1 MPPHLPPD
9 SPRRPGFTLIE
20 ILAVLAVI
28 AAIVAIGVPAISR
41 VLQSARL
48 RNAEGSASTVKSAI
62 AAYLSRPGSLGTIPV
77 TESALTAAPVLPASE
92 WTGTAALNTA
102 AAAKAA
108 TLDNLLLAEGLL
120 ERPLSIRIGA
130 QNLAPAPTA
139 VALAWSPASE
149 SFTNTTAPT
158 ADYSASSRAECALC
172 DGSSNPGTT
181 GAAAGSASCAF
192 NLAGTGP
199 LQAGAHVAYL
209 VLKAV
214 PDSDAYQLALDVNG
228 APLTVNTAAAP
239 AAADQAVGTVEY
251 AKDAGA
257 GAVDVFYY
265 LASL

>member
-1 MPPHLPPD
+1 MPS
-9 SPRRPGFTLIE
+9 SPKPEPARRAAFTLIE

-48 RNAEGSASTVKSAI
+48 RNAEGSASTMKSAI

-77 TESALTAAPVLPASE
+77 TESALTTAPVLPASE

-108 TLDNLLLAEGLL
+108 TLDNIFLAEGLL
-120 ERPLSIRIGA
+120 ERPLGVRMGA
-130 QNLAPAPTA
+130 QNLAPALTA
-139 VALAWSPASE
+139 VSLSWSPASE

-158 ADYSASSRAECALC
+158 ADYSATSRTECAIC
-172 DGSSNPGTT
+172 DGTSNPGTT
-181 GAAAGSASCAF
+181 GAAAGSAACAF
-192 NLAGTGP
+192 NLAGTG
-199 LQAGAHVAYL
+199 LIQTGAHVAY
-209 VLKAV
+209 VIIKAV
-214 PDSDAYQLALDVNG
+214 PDSDAYQLALDVDG
-228 APLTVNTAAAP
+228 PSLTANTAATP
-239 AAADQAVGTVEY
+239 AAADQTLGTVEY
-251 AKDAGA
+251 AKDAGS

>member
-1 MPPHLPPD
+1 MPLLP
-9 SPRRPGFTLIE
+9 SPEPARRAAFTLIE

-77 TESALTAAPVLPASE
+77 TESALTTAPVLPAAE
-92 WTGTAALNTA
+92 WTGTPALNTA
-102 AAAKAA
+102 AASKAA
-108 TLDNLLLAEGLL
+108 TLDGVLLAEGLL
-120 ERPLSIRIGA
+120 EKPLSLRLGA
-130 QNLAPAPTA
+130 QNLAPPPTA
-139 VALAWSPASE
+139 VAAAWSPVTE

-158 ADYSASSRAECALC
+158 ADYSGTSRVECAIS
-172 DGSSNPGTT
+172 DGISNPGAT
-181 GAAAGSASCAF
+181 GAANGSASCAF
-192 NLAGTGP
+192 NLGGTGVIP
-199 LQAGAHVAYL
+199 SGAHVAYL
-209 VLKAV
+209 LIKAV

-228 APLTVNTAAAP
+228 PSLTVNSAASP
-239 AAADQAVGTVEY
+239 AAADQTLGTVEY